1 VSVVHVRC
9 TGPYQTAAVEAWR
22 RLHDWLGKNDLR
34 RRMKRGFGLFHD
46 NPQVTAPGQLRYDA
60 CTDIGVGLDPDFAE
74 GMGRQTLPGGA
85 YAVHVHVGSY
95 GAIGQLFSE
104 LHREWVPKQGMKA
117 DYDRPF
123 LAIHLN
129 DPVMTREAHRRT
141 ELCVPV
147 MPLAL
152 AAGEADDGMSCV
164 PRSLAPA
171 AGGSR

>member
-9 TGPYQTAAVEAWR
+9 TGPYHTSAVEAWQK
-22 RLHDWLGKNDLR
+22 LHQWLAKNELS

-46 NPQVTAPGQLRYDA
+46 NPQITRPEQLRYDA
-60 CTDIGVGLDPDFAE
+60 CTDIGAGVDPDFAE

-95 GAIGQLFSE
+95 DAIGQLFSE

-129 DPVMTREAHRRT
+129 DPVMTREVHRRT

-152 AAGEADDGMSCV
+152 AAGDADAGEDRV
-164 PRSLAPA
+164 LRSFAPP

>member
-1 VSVVHVRC
+1 
-9 TGPYQTAAVEAWR
+9 
-22 RLHDWLGKNDLR
+22 
-34 RRMKRGFGLFHD
+34 
-46 NPQVTAPGQLRYDA
+46 
-60 CTDIGVGLDPDFAE
+60 
-74 GMGRQTLPGGA
+74 
-85 YAVHVHVGSY
+85 
-95 GAIGQLFSE
+95 
-104 LHREWVPKQGMKA
+104 MKA

-129 DPVMTREAHRRT
+129 DPVMTREVHRRT

-152 AAGEADDGMSCV
+152 AAGDADGGMSRV